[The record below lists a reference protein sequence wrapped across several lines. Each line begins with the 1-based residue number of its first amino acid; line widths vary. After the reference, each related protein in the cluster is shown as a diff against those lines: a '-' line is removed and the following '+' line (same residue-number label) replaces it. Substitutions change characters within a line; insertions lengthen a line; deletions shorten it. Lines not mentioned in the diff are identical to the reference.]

1 MKKDKTLLKDLI
13 NNIAFTHRYFQ
24 NQAAQAINR
33 SLTIRN
39 WLIGWHIV
47 EFEQLGQAKAKYGTD
62 LLNTLSKKLG
72 IKGLVSA
79 ELSRC
84 RQFYSIYPQI
94 LGTVSQELTKLPFNK
109 PLLDQLQFKLNTASN
124 PLLNQRNLSKSS
136 CNCENLVNHLS
147 FSHFVEL
154 IKIQEIEKRTF
165 YETQCINGT
174 WSVRELKRQINSL
187 YFERFVMSSK
197 PEKLKTITEKN
208 NAVTSQDKLIKSIYA
223 FEFLGLN
230 AQDAIEESDLESA
243 LLANIQGFLLE
254 LGHGF
259 CLEARQKKL
268 LIGDEYF
275 FIDLVFYH
283 RILKCH
289 VLIELKVE
297 AFHHYQIAQLNTYL
311 NYFKQNVKEENDQP
325 PIGILLV
332 TNKNQALVE
341 FATAGIDN
349 QLFVSKYLLQ
359 LPKKDQLK
367 TIIENEIQNWR
378 NLQNEKR

>member
-1 MKKDKTLLKDLI
+1 MNKDMTPLEDLI
-13 NNIAFTHRYFQ
+13 NNIAITHRYFQ
-24 NQAAQAINR
+24 IQAVKSINR
-33 SLTIRN
+33 ALTIRN
-39 WLIGWHIV
+39 WLIGWYII
-47 EFEQLGQAKAKYGTD
+47 EFEQNGQYKAKYGSA
-62 LLNTLSKKLG
+62 LLNTLSKKLA

-84 RQFYSIYPQI
+84 RQFYLFYPQI
-94 LGTVSQELTKLPFNK
+94 LGTLSQELVKLPLNK
-109 PLLDQLQFKLNTASN
+109 IHLEQLQYKINTESN
-124 PLLNQRNLSKSS
+124 QQFNQRRLSMT
-136 CNCENLVNHLS
+136 NVHALNLVNHLS

-154 IKIQEIEKRTF
+154 LKIEEIEKRTF
-165 YETQCINGT
+165 YETQCIQGT
-174 WSVRELKRQINSL
+174 WSVRELKRQIHSL
-187 YFERFVMSSK
+187 YYERMIMSK
-197 PEKLKTITEKN
+197 QPEKLKKRTEKN
-208 NAVTSQDKLIKSIYA
+208 NSITSHEKMIKSIYA

-230 AQDAIEESDLESA
+230 AKEVIEENDLESA

-268 LIGDEYF
+268 LIGDDYF

-289 VLIELKVE
+289 VLIELKVG

-311 NYFKQNVKEENDQP
+311 NYYKQNVKEENDQP

-341 FATAGIDN
+341 FATAGMDN
-349 QLFVSKYLLQ
+349 HLFVSKYLLQ
-359 LPKKDQLK
+359 LPKKDQLQSF
-367 TIIENEIQNWR
+367 IEKE
-378 NLQNEKR
+378 LQIWNG

>member
-1 MKKDKTLLKDLI
+1 MTPLEDLI
-13 NNIAFTHRYFQ
+13 NNIAITHRYFQ
-24 NQAAQAINR
+24 IQAVKSINR
-33 SLTIRN
+33 ALTIRN
-39 WLIGWHIV
+39 WLIGWYII
-47 EFEQLGQAKAKYGTD
+47 EFEQNGQYKAKYGSA
-62 LLNTLSKKLG
+62 LLNTLSKKLA

-84 RQFYSIYPQI
+84 RQFYLFYPQI
-94 LGTVSQELTKLPFNK
+94 LGTLSQELVKLPLNK
-109 PLLDQLQFKLNTASN
+109 IHLEQLQYKINTESN
-124 PLLNQRNLSKSS
+124 QQFNQRRLSMT
-136 CNCENLVNHLS
+136 NVHALNLVNHLS

-154 IKIQEIEKRTF
+154 LKIEEIEKRTF
-165 YETQCINGT
+165 YETQCIQGT
-174 WSVRELKRQINSL
+174 WSVRELKRQIHSL
-187 YFERFVMSSK
+187 YYERMIMSK
-197 PEKLKTITEKN
+197 QPEKLKKRTEKN
-208 NAVTSQDKLIKSIYA
+208 NSITSHEKMIKSIYA

-230 AQDAIEESDLESA
+230 AKEVIEENDLESA

-268 LIGDEYF
+268 LIGDDYF

-289 VLIELKVE
+289 VLIELKVG

-311 NYFKQNVKEENDQP
+311 NYYKQNVKEENDQP

-341 FATAGIDN
+341 FATAGMDN
-349 QLFVSKYLLQ
+349 HLFVSKYLLQ
-359 LPKKDQLK
+359 LPKKDQLQSF
-367 TIIENEIQNWR
+367 IEKE
-378 NLQNEKR
+378 LQIWNG

>member
-197 PEKLKTITEKN
+197 PEKLKTMTEKN

-289 VLIELKVE
+289 VLIELKVG

-359 LPKKDQLK
+359 LPQKDQLK

>member
-136 CNCENLVNHLS
+136 FGS
-147 FSHFVEL
+147 
-154 IKIQEIEKRTF
+154 KTRPKREPF
-165 YETQCINGT
+165 
-174 WSVRELKRQINSL
+174 W
-187 YFERFVMSSK
+187 
-197 PEKLKTITEKN
+197 TI
-208 NAVTSQDKLIKSIYA
+208 
-223 FEFLGLN
+223 F
-230 AQDAIEESDLESA
+230 
-243 LLANIQGFLLE
+243 
-254 LGHGF
+254 
-259 CLEARQKKL
+259 
-268 LIGDEYF
+268 
-275 FIDLVFYH
+275 
-283 RILKCH
+283 
-289 VLIELKVE
+289 
-297 AFHHYQIAQLNTYL
+297 
-311 NYFKQNVKEENDQP
+311 
-325 PIGILLV
+325 
-332 TNKNQALVE
+332 
-341 FATAGIDN
+341 
-349 QLFVSKYLLQ
+349 
-359 LPKKDQLK
+359 
-367 TIIENEIQNWR
+367 
-378 NLQNEKR
+378 